1 MNKEAEKS
9 PSGFEPFDGFGIGEE
24 ISSKA
29 PSLSL
34 RVVQAEELRE
44 QVSRSAYVFV
54 ADSLTEPSGDFLDRS
69 GFKRIP
75 TEFGA
80 VAVSIDPAGRTI
92 LLLVDTNC
100 AGSSGAVASSIIKGI
115 QFFLDRDE
123 PERRLKLYVC
133 PGLHNRYARF
143 CSAFAQEVDLRLG
156 HDFPCT
162 DLEANLVAL
171 PDGAAVER
179 LKQEAADANV
189 SYRALQ
195 SAKRIS
201 NLPPNLSG
209 PRQMAEWTYS
219 LFKGT
224 EGKVEV
230 RKIRPGEGQFNF
242 CRQLIDSSD
251 NDAEILEITYTPEV
265 HPLSHVSLVGKG
277 VTFDAGG
284 MALKPWKNQEL
295 MKYDK
300 IGAVVCLL
308 ATYAAASSGLPVKV
322 TTYVVFC
329 ENLLRRDSIKPGSVY
344 RIGESDYVEV
354 NNPDGEGR
362 LLLADCLHYIASGP
376 LHPDSVITVA
386 TLTGDSY
393 EAFGDIYLPY
403 FTNVEQNEQL
413 VGKAAQESG
422 EKVWQMPLDAAFKK
436 YLSSGL
442 PGVVKNY
449 SNSTARLITS
459 ACFIGQFAR
468 DMNWIH
474 FDMAGVSVAN
484 GTASG
489 RPLLFLINLLKQ
501 IGEAKARTEGDRA

>member
-1 MNKEAEKS
+1 MNKDTVNS
-9 PSGFEPFDGFGIGEE
+9 PAGLAPFDGFGIGEE
-24 ISSKA
+24 ISSRA

-44 QVSRSAYVFV
+44 QVRRSAYVFV
-54 ADSLTEPSGDFLDRS
+54 ADSLTEPSADFPDR
-69 GFKRIP
+69 GKLKRIP

-80 VAVSIDPAGRTI
+80 AAVSIDPASRTV
-92 LLLVDTNC
+92 LLLVDPRC
-100 AGSSGAVASSIIKGI
+100 AGSAGAMASSIIKGI

-123 PERRLKLYVC
+123 QGHSLNLYVC
-133 PGLHNRYARF
+133 PGLHNRYSQF

-156 HDFPCT
+156 HDFPHA
-162 DLEANLVAL
+162 DLEVNLVAP
-171 PDGAAVER
+171 PDGAAGER
-179 LKQEAADANV
+179 LKQEADYVNV
-189 SYRALQ
+189 SYRALK

-201 NLPPNLSG
+201 NLPPNLST

-219 LFKGT
+219 LFKEA

-230 RKIRPGEGQFNF
+230 RKIHPGEGQFQF
-242 CRQLIDSSD
+242 CRQLVDSGD
-251 NDAEILEITYTPEV
+251 HDAEILEITYTPEAT
-265 HPLSHVSLVGKG
+265 PLSHVSLVGKG

-284 MALKPWKNQEL
+284 LALKPWKGQEL

-308 ATYAAASSGLPVKV
+308 ATYAAASSGLPVKI

-362 LLLADCLHYIASGP
+362 LLLADCLHYIASSP
-376 LHPDSVITVA
+376 LQPDSVITVA
-386 TLTGDSY
+386 TLTGDSF

-403 FTNVEQNEQL
+403 FTNDEQNEHP
-413 VGKAAQESG
+413 VGIAAQESG
-422 EKVWQMPLDAAFKK
+422 EKVWKMPLDAAFKK

-442 PGVVKNY
+442 PGVIKNY

-459 ACFIGQFAR
+459 ACFIGEFAR
-468 DMNWIH
+468 EMSWIH

-501 IGEAKARTEGDRA
+501 IGEAKARTEGDRV